1 MFLTPEDRR
10 ERSSIERRHGRL
22 TLPEIFAGSAA
33 VGLVLT
39 LGYHALGVSSATP
52 VAPATPAPRA
62 LAVAEPVEPSIA
74 PVDEVPAGIDVADEP
89 APPVAAPAP
98 VPAARP
104 RRVAA
109 RPRASAPAEGDLDA
123 IVRRAAEV
131 EALQGGGG

>member
-62 LAVAEPVEPSIA
+62 LAVAEPAEPSIA
-74 PVDEVPAGIDVADEP
+74 PVDEVPAGIDVAEEP
-89 APPVAAPAP
+89 APVAAPAP

-109 RPRASAPAEGDLDA
+109 RPRASTPAGGDLDA